1 MKLHESNEYTVILPG
16 ARVVGDVTFGPG
28 CSVWY
33 NAVLRGDQDPIRMG
47 ANCNVQDN
55 AIFHGDVVMGDGCT
69 VGHGAIVHGCTVGS
83 NVLVGMGAIILNDA
97 VIGDNCIIA
106 AGTLV
111 TERTV
116 IPPGSMVMGVPGRVK
131 RSLTE
136 EEIEGIRKD
145 CEHYL
150 KLKELHR

>member
-1 MKLHESNEYTVILPG
+1 
-16 ARVVGDVTFGPG
+16 
-28 CSVWY
+28 
-33 NAVLRGDQDPIRMG
+33 
-47 ANCNVQDN
+47 
-55 AIFHGDVVMGDGCT
+55 
-69 VGHGAIVHGCTVGS
+69 
-83 NVLVGMGAIILNDA
+83 MGAIILNDA

-131 RSLTE
+131 RPLTE
-136 EEIEGIRKD
+136 EEIEGIRED